1 MSGEYDPEAT
11 VEFEPIERPL
21 SEVEEEIARTVGP
34 DQRIIE
40 GLALPIENIVTISH
54 QKIIGVKILGWG
66 YNNIR
71 TMI

>member
-21 SEVEEEIARTVGP
+21 SEVEEEIARTVDP

-40 GLALPIENIVTISH
+40 GLALPIRKYRYDFPPEDHWGEN
-54 QKIIGVKILGWG
+54 LGMG
-66 YNNIR
+66 I
-71 TMI
+71 

>member
-21 SEVEEEIARTVGP
+21 SEVEEEIARTVDP

-40 GLALPIENIVTISH
+40 GLAL
-54 QKIIGVKILGWG
+54 Q
-66 YNNIR
+66 
-71 TMI
+71 

>member
-21 SEVEEEIARTVGP
+21 SEVEEEIARTVDP

-40 GLALPIENIVTISH
+40 GLALPIENIVTISTRRS
-54 QKIIGVKILGWG
+54 LG
-66 YNNIR
+66 
-71 TMI
+71 